1 MVLSRRHGGAY
12 FTQNMASQKDI
23 PKRTVEPADIFLIV
37 ICAASAGACVVL
49 KGWDSVVNALTFM
62 VTLIAQIAPIM
73 LISILMAAFVQ
84 VLLPH
89 DIVSK
94 WLGRESGF
102 RGILIATA
110 AGAVIP
116 GGPWVSFPLV
126 LALAVA
132 GADIGA
138 LVAFLSAW
146 AVIPISRLLVWEM
159 PFLGGDFVLIRMLVS
174 SLIPLAAGIIARH
187 IPLTIDP
194 PGRNLA
200 VADDE

>member
-1 MVLSRRHGGAY
+1 MRRGTIDNVFEVA
-12 FTQNMASQKDI
+12 
-23 PKRTVEPADIFLIV
+23 
-37 ICAASAGACVVL
+37 VL

-138 LVAFLSAW
+138 LVAFFSAW